1 MSSSIRHLF
10 LSAVATC
17 CAVMVATTP
26 AYAAKEWPRH
36 PITLIVPYTAGGP
49 VDTIARVLSPAL
61 EKQLGQTVVVE
72 NKPGASGLI
81 GINSTLKAKPD
92 GYTFG
97 FGVLGIFAIAP
108 HLNKLPFS
116 LDEIGYVSLLSIS
129 PHVFA
134 VNPAAGN
141 HSLKELIE
149 NAKKHPDA
157 MNFGS
162 PGTGSSTHL
171 DGLLLN
177 KAAGINLT
185 HIPYK
190 GGNNV
195 LNALAANEIQMTASE
210 ISAVLALKDSLKI
223 VAVMGD
229 KRSPVL
235 PDVPTTTELGYPEVT
250 ASSIYGIITPKATP
264 VAIIDQFRHA
274 LAGALKDKAV
284 GDFFARQGQVAQ
296 TSSSEAYKTMMDT
309 ERAKWKRIIDENKIV
324 VK

>member
-1 MSSSIRHLF
+1 MISSIRNLC
-10 LSAVATC
+10 LTVVAVCSAVVAATAPA
-17 CAVMVATTP
+17 CAAQ
-26 AYAAKEWPRH
+26 EWPRH

-49 VDTIARVLSPAL
+49 VDTIARILSPAL
-61 EKQLGQTVVVE
+61 ERQLGQTVVVE

-81 GINSTLKAKPD
+81 GINATLKAKPD

-108 HLNKLPFS
+108 HLNKLPFN
-116 LDEIGYVSLLSIS
+116 LDEIGYVSLLSVS

-134 VNPAAGN
+134 VNPAAGY
-141 HSLKELIE
+141 HSLKDLIE
-149 NAKKHPDA
+149 NAKKHPDDL
-157 MNFGS
+157 NFGS
-162 PGTGSSTHL
+162 RGTGSSTHL

-195 LNALAANEIQMTASE
+195 LNALASNEIQMTASE
-210 ISAVLALKDSLKI
+210 ISAVMALKDSLKI

-235 PDVPTTTELGYPEVT
+235 PDVPTTAELGYPEVT

-264 VAIIDQFRHA
+264 VAIIDQFRDA
-274 LAGALKDKAV
+274 LTNALKEKSVA
-284 GDFFARQGQVAQ
+284 DFFARQGQMAQ
-296 TSSSEAYKTMMDT
+296 TSSSEAYKTLMDT

>member
-1 MSSSIRHLF
+1 MISKFRSTI
-10 LSAVATC
+10 LSAVFTGLSI
-17 CAVMVATTP
+17 AVIP
-26 AYAAKEWPRH
+26 GAYAADDWPRH
-36 PITLIVPYTAGGP
+36 PISLIVPYTAGGP
-49 VDTIARVLSPAL
+49 VDTIARMLSPAL
-61 EKQLGQTVVVE
+61 EKQLGQTIVVE

-81 GINSTLKAKPD
+81 GINYTLKAKPD

-108 HLNKLPFS
+108 HLNKLPFN
-116 LDEIGYVSLLSIS
+116 LDEIGYVSLLSVS
-129 PHVFA
+129 PHVLA

-141 HSLKELIE
+141 GSLTEFVE
-149 NAKKHPDA
+149 NAKKHPEA

-171 DGLLLN
+171 DGILLN

-195 LNALAANEIQMTASE
+195 LNALASNEIQMMASE
-210 ISAVLALKDSLKI
+210 ISAALPMKDKLKI

-229 KRSPVL
+229 RRSPVL
-235 PDVPTTTELGYPEVT
+235 PDVPTTKELGYPDVT
-250 ASSIYGIITPKATP
+250 ASSIYGIIAPKATP
-264 VAIIDQFRHA
+264 IAMMDQFRSA
-274 LAGALKDKAV
+274 LGNALKDQNV
-284 GDFFARQGQVAQ
+284 SNYFARQGQLAA
-296 TSSSEAYKTMMDT
+296 TSSAQAYKTMMDT
-309 ERAKWKRIIDENKIV
+309 ERAKWKKIIEENHIV

>member
-1 MSSSIRHLF
+1 MISPFRVRI
-10 LSAVATC
+10 LSAVLSGC
-17 CAVMVATTP
+17 MSVVMS
-26 AYAAKEWPRH
+26 AAHAADSWPRH
-36 PITLIVPYTAGGP
+36 PISLIVPYTAGGP
-49 VDTIARVLSPAL
+49 VDTIARILSPAL
-61 EKQLGQTVVVE
+61 EKQLGQTIVVE

-81 GINSTLKAKPD
+81 GINATLKAKPD

-108 HLNKLPFS
+108 HLNKLPFD
-116 LDEIGYVSLLSIS
+116 LDEIGYVSLLSVS
-129 PHVFA
+129 PHVLA
-134 VNPAAGN
+134 VNPQAGN
-141 HSLKELIE
+141 NSLQDLVD

-171 DGLLLN
+171 DGILLN

-195 LNALAANEIQMTASE
+195 LNALASNEIQMMASE
-210 ISAVLALKDSLKI
+210 ISAALPMKDKLKI

-235 PDVPTTTELGYPEVT
+235 PDVPTTKELGYPEVT
-250 ASSIYGIITPKATP
+250 ASSVYGIIAPKATP
-264 VAIIDQFRHA
+264 AAITDRFRSA
-274 LAGALKDKAV
+274 LGQALKDQNV
-284 GDFFARQGQVAQ
+284 SNYFERQGQVAG
-296 TSSSEAYKTMMDT
+296 TSSAQAYKTMMDT
-309 ERAKWKRIIDENKIV
+309 EREKWKRIIDENHIV